1 MVAAIGATVYKCLQ
15 PVELRGH
22 RSARAGR
29 DEEGRA
35 VPTMDRARIIAIANQ
50 KGGVGKTTTAVNL
63 AASLAAAERRVLLVD
78 IDPQANATSG
88 LGVVPNDDEN
98 SIYEVLMGDAT
109 LEKSI
114 KPAVLPFLDLVPSA
128 RKLNGAEVELVPMLS
143 RETRLKAALDGARD
157 RYDYI
162 VIDCPPSLGLLT
174 INTLTAA
181 DSVLIP
187 IQCEYYALEGLSQ
200 LRHTISLVQ
209 KHLNPKLT
217 VEGVL
222 LTMYDRRLNLA
233 NEVAQEA
240 RRFYGE
246 KVYRTVIPRN
256 VKLSE
261 SPSYGKPILHY
272 DAQSSGAESY
282 MNLAREVITH
292 IAS

>member
-1 MVAAIGATVYKCLQ
+1 MVEGGRR
-15 PVELRGH
+15 VEN
-22 RSARAGR
+22 A
-29 DEEGRA
+29 
-35 VPTMDRARIIAIANQ
+35 PNRARIIAIANQ

-88 LGVVPNDDEN
+88 LGIHVADGEPSV
-98 SIYEVLMGDAT
+98 YEALLGDAA
-109 LEKSI
+109 LADAI
-114 KPAVLPFLDLVPSA
+114 RPAVLPFLDLVPSS
-128 RKLNGAEVELVPMLS
+128 RRLNGAEVELVPMLS
-143 RETRLKAALDGARD
+143 RETRLKAALETLVD
-157 RYDYI
+157 RYEYV

-200 LRHTISLVQ
+200 LSHTIDLVRR
-209 KHLNPKLT
+209 HLNPRLQ

-222 LTMYDRRLNLA
+222 LTMFDRRLNLA
-233 NEVAQEA
+233 NEVAKEA
-240 RRFYGE
+240 RRYYGE
-246 KVYRTVIPRN
+246 KVYQTVIPRN

-261 SPSYGKPILHY
+261 CPSFGKPILHY

-292 IAS
+292 AAH